1 MTFLLC
7 KQKNI
12 FSGAH
17 LIEFQLYHSHSNR
30 EEKKK
35 KVQERVRVGK
45 EIPIYFHALN
55 LENRIVILGVLV
67 KKGMQIRNK

>member
-17 LIEFQLYHSHSNR
+17 LIEFQLYHSHSK
-30 EEKKK
+30 KKK

-45 EIPIYFHALN
+45 EMPIYFHALN

>member
-1 MTFLLC
+1 M
-7 KQKNI
+7 N
-12 FSGAH
+12 FSCTIPIPIGK
-17 LIEFQLYHSHSNR
+17 
-30 EEKKK
+30 KKK

-45 EIPIYFHALN
+45 EMPIYFHALN